1 MADSIA
7 PHPVG
12 PHPGFLLAED
22 AALKRR
28 LSNITVT
35 DNRNSERLA
44 KVFFGYPTEES
55 EKFYPFI
62 TIDMIDINFASER
75 QHSEVEYY
83 YSADPLLKERMKG
96 RPDYIDYFPSEL
108 DEAGMDSTAASSA
121 YVRMDQVVPVDILY
135 QVTTYCRVP
144 RHDIEMQAKMLRR
157 VFPLRRGFI
166 EIPEDGTIRR
176 CDLVDWR
183 ASNLLDQEAGYKKR
197 TFRKVYTVRI
207 NAEIPQS
214 DLRRA
219 EQVTDV
225 NVGLE
230 EK

>member
-1 MADSIA
+1 MADSITS
-7 PHPVG
+7 HLEV

-35 DNRNSERLA
+35 DNRNGERLA

-62 TIDMIDINFASER
+62 TIDMIDVAFASDR

-83 YSADPLLKERMKG
+83 YSPDPELNAAIKD
-96 RPDYIDYFPSEL
+96 RPSYINYFPSEL
-108 DEAGMDSTAASSA
+108 NETGMYSTAGSA
-121 YVRMDQVVPVDILY
+121 GYVRMDQVVPVDIMY

-144 RHDIEMQAKMLRR
+144 RHDIEMSAHMLRR
-157 VFPLRRGFI
+157 IFPMRRGFM

-176 CDLVDWR
+176 CDLIDWR
-183 ASNLLDQEAGYKKR
+183 AANLLDQEAGYKKR

-219 EQVTDV
+219 ERVTDV
-225 NVGLE
+225 NVELE